1 MHQAD
6 ADRAENQHR
15 SIDHKRYRSGSL
27 GVVGRRDES
36 EAARWERAQRALAGV
51 EAKLVSF
58 LNDTS
63 APATENSWFDF
74 DRLLFDTGKAS
85 LQPALR
91 EQLKNI
97 ADILR
102 AYPQVKVRI
111 GGYTDNTGDP
121 AASLQL
127 SQQRADNVLA
137 KLTRLGADPSRIQ
150 VGGLIASRINTEV

>member
-1 MHQAD
+1 M
-6 ADRAENQHR
+6 
-15 SIDHKRYRSGSL
+15 
-27 GVVGRRDES
+27 
-36 EAARWERAQRALAGV
+36 
-51 EAKLVSF
+51 SF
-58 LNDTS
+58 LNDPS

-111 GGYTDNTGDP
+111 GGYTDNTGDLV
-121 AASLQL
+121 SLQL

-137 KLTRLGADPSRIQ
+137 KLTRLAVDPLRMSAKGYGQDNHGQLKRRRTTKGQ
-150 VGGLIASRINTEV
+150 QRRL